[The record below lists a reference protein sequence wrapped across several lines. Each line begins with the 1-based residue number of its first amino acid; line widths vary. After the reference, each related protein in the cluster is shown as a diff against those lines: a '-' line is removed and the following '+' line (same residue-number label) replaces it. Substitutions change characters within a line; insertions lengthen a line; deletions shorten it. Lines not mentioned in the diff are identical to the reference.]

1 MKRNEQSEVSGA
13 ARQRRRCWSRRIV
26 TTMIVMLCV
35 AVSAVSVVIGCGW
48 SGTSRSVRFN
58 GVFTEREFDLLP
70 PFSEHLGDDYP
81 RGVNGVDVSEELY
94 PEDYEAQE
102 AASVKLEKE
111 IIDTGTRARNGEASG
126 DLQQAREAWQTYL
139 SLTENQPPISYPRQS
154 EDTEDKPSRNSV
166 IDRLDALTEIKRG
179 ASPEAVRQ
187 YLKARDAYDE
197 RATDAQNK
205 TNAADASNA
214 YEPYFGVEGAKALD
228 IASQDARLND
238 NAFYLWCAALYR
250 AKEYGSA
257 AFNFSKIVAQ
267 NRTSD
272 KRDAALLMKGLAW
285 MRQSAS
291 FHEDDDTALS
301 SPPCIECG
309 NFDFDPAQDA
319 FNQLLREYPRGRYV
333 ADARG
338 WLGYLALRVGRTGDA
353 LADYYRLLTPGNNY
367 AARFNALVSLR
378 LTRSDATP
386 ADMKR
391 VEQLLA
397 REPDAALAYVY
408 HNLYNYTFSGYL
420 NFDESDAFAD
430 AKYGSYDYDYN
441 ERVRKHRAEAAKKEE
456 LERIA
461 RFAERLMKAYPRTKV
476 EAAFMLR
483 LAQANLELDR
493 EQAAWDLAKRA
504 MTNGLANDLRPE
516 ALWVQAVAAHR
527 LKQHTVARH
536 TLTRLIKDYPHH
548 RMIEGARRQ
557 LAIVAEDAGDRAA
570 ALEQYYALDY
580 QDDIAYFVDVLMT
593 HEELRAY
600 IDAHPQDKKIDEL
613 WYALGVRYMRAG
625 LWTEAREAYTHV
637 RVTLLGFQYGSPCL
651 YDGYGHT
658 ECDLK
663 EPRVGEGVAVNWIA
677 RDLKT
682 INDLERFETDIARAT
697 SAEVKAEMMYQMAG
711 YLFDG
716 SELLFYNPAAW
727 KGLRY
732 WNLRYSEPFRAPGE
746 VGIYHEYLRQHST
759 RFHALEIY
767 LRIARDYPRTRAAPD
782 ALYTAAVC
790 YERLAH
796 SSYEWHDI
804 FYPAAYLTGR
814 IITYAD
820 VRRAYPRY
828 QLPRGTYGWKPS
840 TRTVN
845 GGAGWASPPK
855 PQPRLT
861 RWQRGERKLKPLWN
875 YAVVWVKNIQT
886 TITTFWQHTLRRW
899 LLLAL
904 FLVSTFVTA
913 RLAAVAR
920 RDLKGQLRRMELPA
934 HQRINLNKAHRFMRR
949 VRRHAATL
957 SIEPRDEARILA
969 TASGRIFT
977 RYSSPL
983 ILNRQARA
991 LIVFNFIAHTLLALS
1006 VLSLVKTW

>member
-1 MKRNEQSEVSGA
+1 MKPDKRCD
-13 ARQRRRCWSRRIV
+13 ARGVVTDNVCRGVMQRRRCWSPRIV
-26 TTMIVMLCV
+26 TTIIVMLCIV
-35 AVSAVSVVIGCGW
+35 ACAVSVVIGCGW

-81 RGVNGVDVSEELY
+81 RGVNGVDESETSFR
-94 PEDYEAQE
+94 EDYEARQIASE
-102 AASVKLEKE
+102 KAAKE
-111 IIDTGTRARNGEASG
+111 IKDTVKRARNGEASG
-126 DLQQAREAWQTYL
+126 DLQSAREAWQEYL
-139 SLTENQPPISYPRQS
+139 RLTENQPHISYPRQS
-154 EDTEDKPSRNSV
+154 KDTEDEPSRNSA
-166 IDRLDALTEIKRG
+166 IDRLDALAEIERG
-179 ASPEAVRQ
+179 ASHDAVRQ
-187 YLKARDAYDE
+187 YLKARDAYDKG
-197 RATDAQNK
+197 AKDAIDVLD
-205 TNAADASNA
+205 TNEAL
-214 YEPYFGVEGAKALD
+214 FGVEGAEALD
-228 IASQDARLND
+228 FASRDKRLND

-250 AKEYGSA
+250 AKRYEAA
-257 AFNFSKIVAQ
+257 AFNFAKLVDQ
-267 NRTSD
+267 NGTSE

-285 MRQSAS
+285 MKQSAS
-291 FHEDDDTALS
+291 FREADDTAVG
-301 SPPCIECG
+301 SPACVECA
-309 NFDFDPAQDA
+309 DAAWHHARDA
-319 FNQLLREYPRGRYV
+319 FNQLLREYPRGRYA

-338 WLGYLALRVGRTGDA
+338 WFAFLALRVGRTGDA

-386 ADMKR
+386 ADMNR

-397 REPDAALAYVY
+397 REPFAALAYVY

-420 NFDESDAFAD
+420 NFDESDAIASS
-430 AKYGSYDYDYN
+430 SYNSESND
-441 ERVRKHRAEAAKKEE
+441 RIRQLRAEAAQKEE

-483 LAQANLELDR
+483 LAQANLELER

-504 MTNGLANDLRPE
+504 MANGLTTDLRPE

-527 LKQHTVARH
+527 LKQHTVARQ

-570 ALEQYYALDY
+570 ALEQYFALDY
-580 QDDIAYFVDVLMT
+580 KEDIAYFVDVLMT
-593 HEELRAY
+593 PEELRAY
-600 IDAHPQDKKIDEL
+600 IDARPQDKKIDEL

-625 LWTEAREAYTHV
+625 RWTEAREAYAHV
-637 RVTLLGFQYGSPCL
+637 RTSSEFHSYYYSPPCQNSYGEDSI
-651 YDGYGHT
+651 
-658 ECDLK
+658 CDPK
-663 EPRVGEGVAVNWIA
+663 DPRNEKGVAVSWVA

-682 INDLERFETDIARAT
+682 INDLERFETDIALAT
-697 SAEVKAEMMYQMAG
+697 SAEVKAETMYQKAS

-716 SELLFYNPAAW
+716 SELLFYNPAMW

-732 WNLRYSEPFRAPGE
+732 GNLTNEEPFRAPGE
-746 VGIYHEYLRQHST
+746 VGIFHEYLRQHSV
-759 RFHALEIY
+759 RWRALDIY

-790 YERLAH
+790 YERLANG
-796 SSYEWHDI
+796 SGAWNDI
-804 FYPAAYLTGR
+804 FDTTAYETGR
-814 IITYAD
+814 VITYAD

-828 QLPRGTYGWKPS
+828 QLPRGTYDWQPS

-855 PQPRLT
+855 PQPRPT

-886 TITTFWQHTLRRW
+886 TVATFGKRRF
-899 LLLAL
+899 AVG
-904 FLVSTFVTA
+904 FCSRCCSSA
-913 RLAAVAR
+913 RL
-920 RDLKGQLRRMELPA
+920 
-934 HQRINLNKAHRFMRR
+934 
-949 VRRHAATL
+949 
-957 SIEPRDEARILA
+957 
-969 TASGRIFT
+969 
-977 RYSSPL
+977 SP
-983 ILNRQARA
+983 RA
-991 LIVFNFIAHTLLALS
+991 LPPLRDAI
-1006 VLSLVKTW
+1006 